1 MEAVELIIFVER
13 AQDVGRRYAMAQ
25 RLAVDCDTPRR
36 SAHTRQVM
44 PERRQR
50 RIRCPLDSVA
60 HRSNSSG
67 NNSSANR
74 QAVVVVIIGSGES
87 PAVVVRSLE
96 LQYSIGQPIATTRH
110 KLNIQSQSGPLKWNR
125 QQNHISASVLTG

>member
-1 MEAVELIIFVER
+1 MEAVELIIFVGR

-25 RLAVDCDTPRR
+25 RLAVEGETPRR
-36 SAHTRQVM
+36 SAQTRQVM

-74 QAVVVVIIGSGES
+74 QAVVVVIIGLGET
-87 PAVVVRSLE
+87 V
-96 LQYSIGQPIATTRH
+96 
-110 KLNIQSQSGPLKWNR
+110 
-125 QQNHISASVLTG
+125 